1 MEYSNAKGYVVGGKN
16 EAGDETVYSS
26 AIVMFGSDRIAV
38 QSINSGIA
46 TGTTTLQ
53 ASLNGVDWVD
63 VADSADTFIANESVL
78 IERVIACSAQYRVK
92 VALTAASAVAATGS
106 IAGSVG
112 TLSFAADTAG
122 LAGNSI
128 EVILVDGGTAGSET
142 VGVVGSVITVDI
154 ETGVSTAAQIKTAID
169 NDVDAAALVDTTAS
183 VAGAME
189 ADSVTL
195 TGGLSGNSNLVV
207 LAITK

>member
-26 AIVMFGSDRIAV
+26 AIVMFGSQRLAV
-38 QSINSGIA
+38 QSINGGIA

-53 ASLNGVDWVD
+53 ASLDGSNWVD

-78 IERVIACSAQYRVK
+78 IELDTACSAQYRVK
-92 VALTAASAVAATGS
+92 VALTAASAVAASGS
-106 IAGSVG
+106 IVGSVG

-142 VGVVGSVITVDI
+142 VTVVGSVITVDI
-154 ETGVSTAAQIKTAID
+154 ETGVSTAAQIESAID
-169 NDVDAAALVDTTAS
+169 ADIDAAALVDTTDS

-189 ADSVTL
+189 ADSVVL
-195 TGGLSGNSNLVV
+195 SGGLSGNSNLVV

>member
-1 MEYSNAKGYVVGGKN
+1 MQYSNEKGYVVLGKN
-16 EAGDETVYSS
+16 EAGDETLYSS
-26 AIVMFGSDRIAV
+26 PIIMFGSERLAI
-38 QSINSGIA
+38 QSINNGIA

-53 ASLNGVDWVD
+53 ASLNGSDWVD

-92 VALTAASAVAATGS
+92 VALTAASAVAASGS
-106 IAGSVG
+106 IVGSVG

-128 EVILVDGGTAGSET
+128 EVVLVDGGTAGSET
-142 VGVVGSVITVDI
+142 VTVVGSVITVDI
-154 ETGVSTAAQIKTAID
+154 ETGVSTAAQIESAIEA
-169 NDVDAAALVDTTAS
+169 DVDADALVDTTDS

-189 ADSVTL
+189 ADSVIL
-195 TGGLSGNSNLVV
+195 SGGLSGNSDLVV